1 MKATFFSAS
10 AALAAAVLAISSTTA
25 SADVQGRPSGLARRH
40 HGKVARAV
48 AEESHM
54 LEKRA
59 FKGKATWYG
68 VHAGDMGACGTHLN
82 ADDYFVALNQ
92 GQYGN
97 LNQQSSYCGKKIT
110 ITNGIKTTQATILDA
125 CPKGVQCHWGALDMS
140 RSLFSFFNDFGVGV
154 FDITWWISGE
164 GGDNSGSSSSS
175 SSSDN
180 GSSSS
185 SSSNNDNSNDNS
197 NNDASAA
204 EQAAQ
209 DKAAKQRAAAKKEAA
224 TKKKKAEEKK
234 AKEEAAKK
242 KKEEAAKKKKA
253 AAKKAKAEAAKKAE
267 EKVREAQNQNIAAF
281 GEIMQQLNAMVENA
295 VDNGSSSSAD
305 AATTATTSA

>member
-1 MKATFFSAS
+1 MKSTFFSAS
-10 AALAAAVLAISSTTA
+10 AVFAAAVLAVSSSV
-25 SADVQGRPSGLARRH
+25 SADVEGRPSGLARRH
-40 HGKVARAV
+40 HAKVARAV
-48 AEESHM
+48 TGETHT

-59 FKGKATWYG
+59 FHGKATWYG

-125 CPKGVQCHWGALDMS
+125 CPKGEQCHWGALDMS

-164 GGDNSGSSSSS
+164 GGNDSSSSS
-175 SSSDN
+175 SSSKSDN
-180 GSSSS
+180 
-185 SSSNNDNSNDNS
+185 NSNDDSSNDDS
-197 NNDASAA
+197 SNNNDASEA
-204 EQAAQ
+204 EQAASE
-209 DKAAKQRAAAKKEAA
+209 KAAKQRAAAKKEAA
-224 TKKKKAEEKK
+224 AKKAKAAAAKKAAEEKK
-234 AKEEAAKK
+234 QKKEEAAKK
-242 KKEEAAKKKKA
+242 KKE
-253 AAKKAKAEAAKKAE
+253 AAKKAKKEAEKKAQD
-267 EKVREAQNQNIAAF
+267 KIREAQNQNIAAF

-295 VDNGSSSSAD
+295 VDSGSSDSAS
-305 AATTATTSA
+305 TTADDTTTTTTSA

>member
-1 MKATFFSAS
+1 MKSTFFSAS
-10 AALAAAVLAISSTTA
+10 AVFAAAVLAVSSSV
-25 SADVQGRPSGLARRH
+25 SADVEGRPSGLARRH
-40 HGKVARAV
+40 HAKVARAV
-48 AEESHM
+48 TGETHT

-59 FKGKATWYG
+59 FHGKATWYG

-125 CPKGVQCHWGALDMS
+125 CPKGEQCHWGALDMS

-164 GGDNSGSSSSS
+164 GGNDDSSSSS
-175 SSSDN
+175 SKSDN
-180 GSSSS
+180 
-185 SSSNNDNSNDNS
+185 NSNDDSSNDDS
-197 NNDASAA
+197 SNNNDASEA
-204 EQAAQ
+204 EQAASE
-209 DKAAKQRAAAKKEAA
+209 KAAKQRAAAKKEAA
-224 TKKKKAEEKK
+224 AKKAKAAAAKKAAEEKK
-234 AKEEAAKK
+234 QKKEEAAKK
-242 KKEEAAKKKKA
+242 KKE
-253 AAKKAKAEAAKKAE
+253 AAKKAKKEAEKKAQD
-267 EKVREAQNQNIAAF
+267 KIREAQNQNIAAF

-295 VDNGSSSSAD
+295 VDSGSSDSAS
-305 AATTATTSA
+305 TTADDTTTTTTSA